1 MTSLHSRR
9 DFMGTL
15 GALAAGSLASSSNV
29 AEGRERDGRE
39 HARTTPDVVVRTL
52 AATCKVLVPKEM
64 GTLPGERSEPNFG
77 SGVLVNTPLALK
89 DMVGL
94 NQMVILTAAHNFTDA
109 PANVALRVEFFAP
122 SPRGV
127 GVLESL
133 SARILATDRS
143 FKRTDDVAFVVV
155 DLPSDPSR
163 AAELRRKALTITAV
177 DTFIQFAPV
186 ASVGFSGGN
195 CAMFDDIRWLDVH
208 LEQHSGND
216 WLLMSGFVEPGH
228 SGAPLVNETGEL
240 IGLVSGAHTRAR
252 SISQG
257 ESVDFLRSWELSVLI
272 DKTPDEVAR
281 LHRQEDTRYTPGEI
295 RTSQRRIMGPSSSAI
310 LDFAAK
316 VHTEYTSAL
325 SHATTM
331 VEQQRALASQV
342 GTSNLPDSSK
352 MTLSTWMREG
362 LTTKIGELFAP
373 VGGTPTAL
381 TEQINGIGR

>member
-1 MTSLHSRR
+1 
-9 DFMGTL
+9 
-15 GALAAGSLASSSNV
+15 
-29 AEGRERDGRE
+29 
-39 HARTTPDVVVRTL
+39 
-52 AATCKVLVPKEM
+52 M